1 MRKLEIFDTTLRDG
15 AQAEGISFSVSDK
28 LKIASALDNFGV
40 HYIEGGNPGSNP
52 KDMEFFKSAAALE
65 LKNSKLVAFGS
76 TKRKGIAVE
85 EDANVMSLL
94 DAGTDVVAIFGKSW
108 DLHVTEILRTTF
120 EENISCI
127 TETVRFFKSKGKEV
141 IFDAEHFFDGYK
153 IAPYAMSRCTQL
165 QMEVLTYWSSVTQM
179 AECSRQTVIG

>member
-1 MRKLEIFDTTLRDG
+1 MIWVRKLEIFDTTLRDG

-108 DLHVTEILRTTF
+108 DLHVTEILRTTL
-120 EENISCI
+120 
-127 TETVRFFKSKGKEV
+127 KK
-141 IFDAEHFFDGYK
+141 H
-153 IAPYAMSRCTQL
+153 
-165 QMEVLTYWSSVTQM
+165 
-179 AECSRQTVIG
+179 